1 MDDLAWLALRWQARQ
16 GQSMER
22 APPRIFD
29 RQRAAAKWKRARSR
43 QSSIDAANYLTKAL
57 ADDIAERLDFMQF
70 DPANAMVAGG
80 GADELSLRLSS
91 GVGKLET
98 AALGDLDEEQPIATA
113 TYDLYVHLLGLGT
126 VNDLP
131 GALIHARNSLAEGGL
146 FVAAFPGAGSVPTL
160 RQLALAADGDR
171 PAARIHPQVDIRAG
185 TALLERAG
193 FSRQVVDSYP
203 LKVRFGEL
211 ETLIS
216 DLRDHGL
223 TSSLASPAPPI
234 TREGWRRASELFD
247 SLRDED
253 GKVTETFEILVLTG
267 WR

>member
-1 MDDLAWLALRWQARQ
+1 
-16 GQSMER
+16 MER
-22 APPRIFD
+22 APPKIFS
-29 RQRAAAKWKRARSR
+29 RRKSAAKWERARSR
-43 QSSIDAANYLTKAL
+43 QSDANSAKYLVETM
-57 ADDIAERLDFMQF
+57 ADDIAERLDFMNFVPETALIIGDTSGRLSNEF
-70 DPANAMVAGG
+70 DSKG
-80 GADELSLRLSS
+80 GAGNIGLL
-91 GVGKLET
+91 GKF
-98 AALGDLDEEQPIATA
+98 DEEQPGPSAALQCII
-113 TYDLYVHLLGLGT
+113 HLLGLGT

-131 GALIHARNSLAEGGL
+131 GALIHARNALKEGGL
-146 FVAAFPGAGSVPTL
+146 FIAAFPGAGSVPVL

-193 FSRQVVDSYP
+193 FSRQVVDAYP
-203 LKVRFGEL
+203 IKVRFSSL
-211 ETLIS
+211 ENLIS

-223 TSSLASPAPPI
+223 TSSLTSPAPPI
-234 TREGWRRASELFD
+234 TRTGWQRARDLFN

>member
-1 MDDLAWLALRWQARQ
+1 
-16 GQSMER
+16 MER

-29 RQRAAAKWKRARSR
+29 RRQTAAKWQRARSR
-43 QSSIDAANYLTKAL
+43 QLSEDSADYLVQTM
-57 ADDIAERLDFMQF
+57 ADDIAERLDFMNLVPQ
-70 DPANAMVAGG
+70 NALIVGDTSERLIGTIETKGG
-80 GADELSLRLSS
+80 N
-91 GVGKLET
+91 GKTGL
-98 AALGDLDEEQPIATA
+98 LGEFDEEQPGPQNAYQLI
-113 TYDLYVHLLGLGT
+113 VHLLGLGV

-131 GALIHARNSLAEGGL
+131 GALIHARNSLAEDGL
-146 FVAAFPGAGSVPTL
+146 FIAAFPGAGSVPTL

-171 PAARIHPQVDIRAG
+171 PAARVHPQVDVRAG

-193 FSRQVVDSYP
+193 FKRQVVDSYP
-203 LKVRFGEL
+203 LKVRFGSI

-234 TREGWRRASELFD
+234 TRAGWQRARALFD
-247 SLRDED
+247 SMRDDE
-253 GKVTETFEILVLTG
+253 GKVTETFEIIVLTG

>member
-1 MDDLAWLALRWQARQ
+1 MK
-16 GQSMER
+16 R
-22 APPRIFD
+22 APPQIFD
-29 RQRAAAKWKRARSR
+29 RRKSAAKWNRARAR
-43 QSSIDAANYLTKAL
+43 QNRVDCATYLVEAV
-57 ADDIAERLDFMQF
+57 ADDIAERLDFMNF
-70 DPANAMVAGG
+70 APKKTLVIGDTNHKLLTALDAKG
-80 GADELSLRLSS
+80 GAGNMGL
-91 GVGKLET
+91 
-98 AALGDLDEEQPIATA
+98 LGDFDEERPGPPEAFEGII
-113 TYDLYVHLLGLGT
+113 HLLGLGV

-131 GALIHARNSLAEGGL
+131 GALIHARNSLSEGGL
-146 FVAAFPGAGSVPTL
+146 FIAAFPGAGSVPKL
-160 RQLALAADGDR
+160 RQLALAADGER

-203 LKVRFGEL
+203 IKVRFSSL
-211 ETLIS
+211 DTLVS

-234 TREGWRRASELFD
+234 TRRGWQRARDLFET
-247 SLRDED
+247 LRDED